1 MNSAFRGMVVSA
13 TYVPM
18 KEPIVDR
25 IRSHCDNT
33 SIFQDKHTNQTFLV
47 LQIFLLKAKI
57 SAMLSTG
64 IRAGGV
70 ICEFCFNN
78 ATELAIN
85 LQSLHKQNGEPLDLS
100 HIYNVDIWIDGA
112 LGPVLGQR
120 VIRYQTLPKDVCR
133 PCQYHLEAG
142 GRLVWLAGKHLG
154 KVLRRAKRPLDIPKG
169 WCLLPQERK
178 KAERNANELRRAD
191 HEVHDIAD
199 GRYDGRIKKYQQGLT
214 R

>member
-120 VIRYQTLPKDVCR
+120 VIRYQTLPKDVFRTGKC
-133 PCQYHLEAG
+133 YSEAS
-142 GRLVWLAGKHLG
+142 GRLVCLASKHLG
-154 KVLRRAKRPLDIPKG
+154 QVQCQRTQTCRPWSPRHCWWQIRWTHTEVPTRDIEIG
-169 WCLLPQERK
+169 SCYMVAVR
-178 KAERNANELRRAD
+178 
-191 HEVHDIAD
+191 
-199 GRYDGRIKKYQQGLT
+199 
-214 R
+214 